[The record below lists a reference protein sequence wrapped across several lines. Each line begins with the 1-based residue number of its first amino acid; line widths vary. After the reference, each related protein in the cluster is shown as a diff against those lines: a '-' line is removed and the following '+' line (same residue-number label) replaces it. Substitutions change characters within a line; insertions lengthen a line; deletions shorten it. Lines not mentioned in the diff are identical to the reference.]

1 MMITTQFNLFYSCV
15 VSANFGRLLML
26 ETIFMVW
33 TLIRV
38 SELDRMRS
46 TYASSIS
53 VALRQIVHR
62 YLLSIFV
69 DIVSAVV

>member
-1 MMITTQFNLFYSCV
+1 M
-15 VSANFGRLLML
+15 VSTNFGRLLML

-46 TYASSIS
+46 TNASSIS
-53 VALRQIVHR
+53 VALGQIIHR

>member
-15 VSANFGRLLML
+15 VSTNFGRLLML

-53 VALRQIVHR
+53 VALRQIIHR